1 MWDSATEE
9 YRRDQDD
16 LVIAA
21 WLTEEDHERLRE
33 HYRKAT
39 LEKLRAQVPRRVD

>member
-9 YRRDQDD
+9 YRQEMDD

-33 HYRKAT
+33 HYRRAT
-39 LEKLRAQVPRRVD
+39 LDTLRDQIPRRPD